1 MGGRG
6 EATAGAST
14 SEPVSEVSVVRRV
27 WIVTERY
34 RRKPA
39 LRAILHGEVGRKAPR
54 EWHDRL
60 AVGLEAVGLE
70 AVGLD
75 SASVAAF
82 DPGAAGAQLTTGNQ
96 QLCFPQQLFS
106 AAANQKCEQSRIP

>member
-1 MGGRG
+1 
-6 EATAGAST
+6 
-14 SEPVSEVSVVRRV
+14 VVRRV

-39 LRAILHGEVGRKAPR
+39 LRAILHGEVGRKGPR